1 MVVDAGRAHL
11 TTVTA
16 DDVAAAAVAIAPS
29 VSHTPSSVSQTLS
42 TMLGCTVVLKFENFQ
57 FTASF
62 KERGACNKLLHLTDE
77 ERARGVITVSAGNH
91 AQAVARHAALQSID
105 VLVVMPETTPFVKVA
120 NTRALGATV
129 ELCGATVAEAMTRCA
144 QLTAEQGRTFIHPFD
159 DEHVIAGQGT
169 LALELIADQPDLDM
183 VVAPVGGGGL
193 LAGLSVVYG
202 EKAPDVEL
210 VGVQSELYPS
220 MVRALAGDAQP
231 CPGGQTLAD
240 GIAVSKAGVLTAGLL
255 RHAAVDVD
263 VVTVSERAL
272 EEAVNLLLEIE
283 KVVTEGAGAAGLAAI
298 TEHRERFEGK
308 RVGVVLT
315 GGNIDPR
322 LLSST
327 ILRGLVHS
335 GRLSRLRVWLDDH
348 PGSLS
353 RLTGVIGRMGGN
365 IVEVV
370 HQRLFGAAPIHS
382 TEVELAIETMDR
394 AHAEAVITALD
405 EEGYRVATVPIDD

>member
-1 MVVDAGRAHL
+1 MSERNEFVA
-11 TTVTA
+11 TVTA

-29 VSHTPSSVSQTLS
+29 VSRTPSSVSQTLS

-62 KERGACNKLLHLTDE
+62 KERGACNKLLHLTEE
-77 ERARGVITVSAGNH
+77 ERTRGVITVSAGNH
-91 AQAVARHAALQSID
+91 AQAVARHAALQGID

-129 ELCGATVAEAMTRCA
+129 ELCGATVAEAMNRCA
-144 QLTAEQGRTFIHPFD
+144 QLTAEQGRTFVHPFD
-159 DEHVIAGQGT
+159 DEQVIAGQGT
-169 LALELIADQPDLDM
+169 VALELIADHPDLDM

-210 VGVQSELYPS
+210 VGVQSALYPS
-220 MVRALAGDAQP
+220 MVRALSGDTRP
-231 CPGGQTLAD
+231 CPGGQTMAE
-240 GIAVSKAGVLTAGLL
+240 GIAVSEAGVLTSALL
-255 RHAAVDVD
+255 RNAGVD
-263 VVTVSERAL
+263 VVTVSERSI

-283 KVVTEGAGAAGLAAI
+283 KVVTEGAGAAGLAALA
-298 TEHRERFEGK
+298 EHRERFEGK

-335 GRLSRLRVWLDDH
+335 GRLSRLRVWLDDR

-382 TEVELAIETMDR
+382 TEVELAVETMDR
-394 AHAEAVITALD
+394 AHAEAVIAALE
-405 EEGYRVATVPIDD
+405 EEGYRVATVPIDDAT